1 MVGGMLS
8 YVETG
13 LGAAGKGGWLVV
25 CNTLAITAV
34 APFTGYLQDLVGR
47 REIALVG
54 SIVICI
60 GIAVVGSAHSFGQG
74 VTGMSLAGAGAG
86 ICELTAL
93 AGYDST
99 PE

>member
-8 YVETG
+8 YVEAG

-47 REIALVG
+47 REITLIG
-54 SIVICI
+54 SAVICV

-74 VTGMSLAGAGAG
+74 VTGMALAGAGAG
-86 ICELTAL
+86 VCELTAL
-93 AGYDST
+93 AG
-99 PE
+99 